1 MLSFIDRHL
10 ISIWQEFR
18 KPAGE
23 EMVRPSKRKPSVQKE
38 FEAFLYLFEKIMLK
52 RNLKK
57 STPGEHNM

>member
-1 MLSFIDRHL
+1 
-10 ISIWQEFR
+10 
-18 KPAGE
+18 
-23 EMVRPSKRKPSVQKE
+23 MVRPSKRKPSVQKE